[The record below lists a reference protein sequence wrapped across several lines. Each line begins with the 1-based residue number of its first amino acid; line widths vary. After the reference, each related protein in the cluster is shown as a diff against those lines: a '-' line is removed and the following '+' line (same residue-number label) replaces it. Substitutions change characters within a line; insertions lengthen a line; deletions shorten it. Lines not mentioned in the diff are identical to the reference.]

1 MFTCRF
7 GTSPLCIQT
16 VLVFKGRKG
25 LRLPN
30 PAAGATLALLFVQQT
45 VCLRH
50 SAEPAFCTQP
60 DKSTS
65 SGVSMKPK
73 ETAESL
79 FCTTRRA
86 PTAELSLSTAA
97 YQTRLQLSKHAT
109 QRDAPQLRNCAS
121 TMIKCHTNNRE

>member
-1 MFTCRF
+1 MQLCAQLEETHQTRLIQSEVNICSRAVLAHL
-7 GTSPLCIQT
+7 TLCIQT

-25 LRLPN
+25 LRLPS
-30 PAAGATLALLFVQQT
+30 PAAGTTLALVLTGEVFVQPT

-79 FCTTRRA
+79 V
-86 PTAELSLSTAA
+86 
-97 YQTRLQLSKHAT
+97 
-109 QRDAPQLRNCAS
+109 
-121 TMIKCHTNNRE
+121 